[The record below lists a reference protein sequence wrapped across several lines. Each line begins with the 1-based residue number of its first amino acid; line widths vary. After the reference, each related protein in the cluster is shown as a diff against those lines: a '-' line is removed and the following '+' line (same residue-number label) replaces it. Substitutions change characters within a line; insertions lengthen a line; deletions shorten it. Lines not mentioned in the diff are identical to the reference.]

1 MSYRTV
7 RHWLL
12 VILYGKVSHM
22 AISNVLQNSKA
33 TIIFY
38 GKVTYMNLS
47 NVVWNSKSDNYK

>member
-1 MSYRTV
+1 
-7 RHWLL
+7 
-12 VILYGKVSHM
+12 M